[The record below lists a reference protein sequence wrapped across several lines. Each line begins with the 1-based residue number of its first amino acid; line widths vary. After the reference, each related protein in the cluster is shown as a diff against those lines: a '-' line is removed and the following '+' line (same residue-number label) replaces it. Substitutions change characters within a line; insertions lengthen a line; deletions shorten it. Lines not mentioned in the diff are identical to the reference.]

1 MPPAMQSVPTAKPGD
16 WIGVGDF
23 GLDVGEL
30 TLEQR
35 AELIY
40 QLQLSSMRFSL
51 KHYELVDG
59 RKTTRGTPCYKG
71 QGARFEQM
79 YYDNNFGQHTAK
91 VTMALLD
98 ILRGEEAEA
107 ITAPLFAAGI
117 GGSELSPALEY
128 AVCTFEIFVE
138 GSNQGDELDQE
149 LIYFSMFDFVSTNSS
164 GKILPNTVPFTG
176 VDNTINLN
184 LGGSGTLQVVLPVEK
199 SDRAPQVCYRQEIW
213 FSLLEPE

>member
-1 MPPAMQSVPTAKPGD
+1 MPPSMQSLPTARPGD
-16 WIGVGDF
+16 WIGVGDV
-23 GLDVGEL
+23 GLDVGSL

-71 QGARFEQM
+71 QGARFEQL
-79 YYDNNFGQHTAK
+79 YYDNNFGEHKAK

-107 ITAPLFAAGI
+107 ITAPLFQAGI
-117 GGSELSPALEY
+117 GGSELSSDMEF

-138 GSNQGDELDQE
+138 GNLQENNLDQG
-149 LIYFSMFDFVSTNSS
+149 LIYFSMFDFVSINSK

-184 LGGSGTLQVVLPVEK
+184 PGGSGVLQVVLPVEK
-199 SDRAPQVCYRQEIW
+199 NDRAPQVCYRQEVW
-213 FSLLEPE
+213 FSLLEPQ